1 MKTIIEV
8 IIILTIIIIIFYNFL
23 KDKQNAEEFI
33 FSSSNELILNTTNST
48 TYTNQAD
55 ISTSTEKIKIYI
67 IGQVKSNGVIEL
79 DYGSRI
85 EDAIILAGG
94 TTDIADL
101 SKVNLAYLLED
112 GQKIYIPSIY
122 DIDTST
128 QYVSF
133 DNGENIIENSDLT
146 SSNSNKKI
154 NINKATI
161 SDLTSISG
169 IGEATAQKIID
180 YRTKNGNFKSIEDLK
195 EITGIG
201 EKKFEKIKDYIDI
214 K

>member
-23 KDKQNAEEFI
+23 IDKQNAEEFI

-133 DNGENIIENSDLT
+133 DNGENIIENSELT
-146 SSNSNKKI
+146 SSNSNK
-154 NINKATI
+154 
-161 SDLTSISG
+161 
-169 IGEATAQKIID
+169 
-180 YRTKNGNFKSIEDLK
+180 
-195 EITGIG
+195 
-201 EKKFEKIKDYIDI
+201 
-214 K
+214 